1 MDSKEQSDALWIVIR
16 DAVQLLNVAYLWKVP
31 VDEQWRMSYQELTER
46 INKLSGRPETPEGR
60 PAPAA
65 IPEGLLREALQRLYD
80 YEMGDQDHA
89 TDDELLAAME
99 QAAAALRASPSAP
112 SEGVR
117 EAYDELIYSVETKC
131 EGETRHDTALRYIR
145 EAENRKVSGVAKST
159 EPPNAGTP

>member
-65 IPEGLLREALQRLYD
+65 NTEGLPCCTWFEDADD
-80 YEMGDQDHA
+80 YSAWETSCGNMFQFTDGGPAENHA
-89 TDDELLAAME
+89 KFCMYCGKPIESKPHKADDDEE
-99 QAAAALRASPSAP
+99 DDAALRQIAK
-112 SEGVR
+112 EG
-117 EAYDELIYSVETKC
+117 A
-131 EGETRHDTALRYIR
+131 
-145 EAENRKVSGVAKST
+145 
-159 EPPNAGTP
+159 